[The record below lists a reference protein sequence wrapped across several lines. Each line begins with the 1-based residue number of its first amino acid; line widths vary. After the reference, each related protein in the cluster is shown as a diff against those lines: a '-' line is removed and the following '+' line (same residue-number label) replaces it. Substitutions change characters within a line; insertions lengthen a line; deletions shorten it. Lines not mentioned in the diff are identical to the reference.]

1 MRQAMGWLD
10 HPRVVRACQI
20 ALGVLF
26 AGAALA
32 KLGDLGAFATQVHN
46 YRIVPVATENL
57 LALTLPWIELIA
69 ALALILNV
77 RARAGAA
84 VITAMLAVFTVGVVV
99 AMSRGLNFE
108 CGCFGTFDATRVGM
122 GKVAQ
127 NLGMLAM
134 GGIAV
139 RRPR

>member
-1 MRQAMGWLD
+1 MRWLD
-10 HPRVVRACQI
+10 HPMVVRACQI
-20 ALGVLF
+20 ALGLLF

-32 KLGDLGAFATQVHN
+32 KLGDLSSFATQVHN
-46 YRIVPVATENL
+46 YHMVPIATENL

-77 RARAGAA
+77 RARAGAL
-84 VITAMLAVFTVGVVV
+84 VISVMLAVFTVGVVV
-99 AMSRGLNFE
+99 AMSRGLDFE

-122 GKVAQ
+122 AKVAQ

-134 GGIAV
+134 GVISV

>member
-1 MRQAMGWLD
+1 MQWLD
-10 HPRVVRACQI
+10 HPWIVRACQLL
-20 ALGVLF
+20 LGLLF
-26 AGAALA
+26 AVAALA
-32 KLGDLGAFATQVHN
+32 KLGDLGSFATQVHN

-57 LALTLPWIELIA
+57 LALTLPWIELVA
-69 ALALILNV
+69 ALGLILNV

-84 VITAMLAVFTVGVVV
+84 VVTAMLAVFTVGVVV

-108 CGCFGTFDATRVGM
+108 CGCFGTLDATRVGL

-127 NLGMLAM
+127 NLAMLAL

>member
-1 MRQAMGWLD
+1 MRWLR
-10 HPRVVRACQI
+10 HPGVVRASQVV
-20 ALGVLF
+20 LGLLF
-26 AGAALA
+26 AVAALA
-32 KLGDLGAFATQVHN
+32 KLGDLGSFATQVHN

-77 RARAGAA
+77 RARAGA
-84 VITAMLAVFTVGVVV
+84 VVVTAMLAMFTVGVIV

-108 CGCFGTFDATRVGM
+108 CGCFGTFDATRVGL

-127 NLGMLAM
+127 NLAMLAL
-134 GGIAV
+134 GAIAV

>member
-1 MRQAMGWLD
+1 MRWLH

-26 AGAALA
+26 AAAALA
-32 KLGDLGAFATQVHN
+32 KLGDLGTFATQVHN
-46 YRIVPVATENL
+46 FRVVPVATENL

-77 RARAGAA
+77 RARAGAV

-99 AMSRGLNFE
+99 AMSRGLDIE
-108 CGCFGTFDATRVGM
+108 CGCFGTLDGTRVGL

-127 NLGMLAM
+127 NVAMLAM

>member
-1 MRQAMGWLD
+1 
-10 HPRVVRACQI
+10 V
-20 ALGVLF
+20 LGVLF
-26 AGAALA
+26 AAAALA
-32 KLGDLGAFATQVHN
+32 KLGDLGTFATQVHN

-77 RARAGAA
+77 RARAGAV
-84 VITAMLAVFTVGVVV
+84 VITAMLVVFTGGVVV

-108 CGCFGTFDATRVGM
+108 CGCFGTLDGTRVGL

-127 NLGMLAM
+127 NVAMLVV
-134 GGIAV
+134 GIIAL

>member
-1 MRQAMGWLD
+1 MQWLR
-10 HPRVVRACQI
+10 HPGVVRASQVV
-20 ALGVLF
+20 LGLLF
-26 AGAALA
+26 ALAALA
-32 KLGDLGAFATQVHN
+32 KLGDLGSFATQVHN
-46 YRIVPVATENL
+46 YRIVPVASENL

-77 RARAGAA
+77 RARAGA
-84 VITAMLAVFTVGVVV
+84 VVVTAMLAMFTVGVIV

-108 CGCFGTFDATRVGM
+108 CGCFGTFDATRVGL

-127 NLGMLAM
+127 NLAMLAV
-134 GGIAV
+134 GAIAV

>member
-1 MRQAMGWLD
+1 MQWLD
-10 HPRVVRACQI
+10 HPRVVRACQVS
-20 ALGVLF
+20 LGVLF
-26 AGAALA
+26 AAAALA
-32 KLGDLGAFATQVHN
+32 KLGDLGSFATQVHN

-77 RARAGAA
+77 RARAGAV
-84 VITAMLAVFTVGVVV
+84 VITAMLAVFTVGVIV

-108 CGCFGTFDATRVGM
+108 CGCFGTFDATRVGL

-127 NLGMLAM
+127 NLAMLAL
-134 GGIAV
+134 GGVAA